1 MRELL
6 RPIEGEPHP
15 NADQAYVQGLT
26 PLHFA
31 SSIGN
36 LDLVALLISA
46 GASPSRADDDG
57 LSAARYA
64 GANAAVLAQ
73 LHVDPATLAQV
84 SSSAKSVSPLQPPP
98 TAHLLRP
105 LLRPP
110 VDESDPMAGKTE
122 KKPAPPPAPNPESMQ
137 LLEDLLVALDLSKYA
152 ARFRTEGIDVRYLLT
167 RRGCGGNVRRMLEPD
182 SLLIWFLL
190 TPRTTSRHACSSLC
204 DISSHSVIFAPSR
217 RACS

>member
-1 MRELL
+1 MPAPFYGAFLYVRRSPLCRLRCAPTARSVCASHLTCIFSQVDVVRELL
-6 RPIEGEPHP
+6 RPIEGEPQP

-36 LDLVALLISA
+36 LDLVSLLVSA

-84 SSSAKSVSPLQPPP
+84 SSSAKSISTLQPPP

-122 KKPAPPPAPNPESMQ
+122 KKPAPPPTPNPESMQ

-152 ARFRTEGIDVRYLLT
+152 ARFRTEGIDVR
-167 RRGCGGNVRRMLEPD
+167 D
-182 SLLIWFLL
+182 
-190 TPRTTSRHACSSLC
+190 LC
-204 DISSHSVIFAPSR
+204 LCPWIAVALCR
-217 RACS
+217 